1 MQTPFQISLGEGK
14 VAITTFVDVGGRG
27 IIFRDTGAVHE
38 VGEATNEPACEQVPQ
53 VGEVYVRCA
62 NRESALV
69 LMEQIARVVA
79 GFSESSCER

>member
-14 VAITTFVDVGGRG
+14 VAIDTFVDVGGRG
-27 IIFRDTGAVHE
+27 IIFRDTGEVHP
-38 VGEATNEPACEQVPQ
+38 VGSETGEPPCEHVPQ

-79 GFSESSCER
+79 GFSESSC

>member
-14 VAITTFVDVGGRG
+14 VAITTFIDDGGRG
-27 IIFRDTGAVHE
+27 IIFRDTGTTHE
-38 VGEATNEPACEQVPQ
+38 VGATTDEPPCEHVPQ

-79 GFSESSCER
+79 GFSESSC